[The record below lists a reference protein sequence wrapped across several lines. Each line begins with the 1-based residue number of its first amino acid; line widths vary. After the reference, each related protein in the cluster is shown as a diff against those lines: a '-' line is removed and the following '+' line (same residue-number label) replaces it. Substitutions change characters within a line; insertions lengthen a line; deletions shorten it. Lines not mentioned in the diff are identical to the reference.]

1 MIGQLREASPRRIG
15 PYETLARLGAGGMG
29 EVFLAAPANDRGTGG
44 PRPDALVAVKAIRG
58 DLTGDAAFRA
68 RFRREITVATAVTSP
83 WVARVVA
90 GDPDAD
96 QPWLATE
103 YVAGPTLA
111 EAVRGHGPMPPGTVA
126 ALGADLARALAAVH
140 AAGALHRDL
149 KPANVLL
156 GAAGPKL
163 IDFGVARV
171 RNATTMTTTGVV
183 VGTPGFMS
191 PEHVAGGRHVVA
203 GSDVF
208 CLASVLA
215 YAATGRDPFGDGPLA
230 AVLYRVSRAEHRLD
244 EVPDELRDVLAECL
258 AGAPE
263 ERPDP
268 EELARRLA
276 ERAGPARTA
285 AADGFPWPAPVA
297 ARIEEARREV
307 EGLCANGLPLLPV
320 NAAPVTPRTPTAPGT
335 PPRDLHAMQ
344 TVGAVSPPRGP
355 AAPAVGSAA
364 APGGRLRRGRVL
376 AAIVAVALVGGGV
389 GALLAL
395 RGGDEDAG
403 RPGAA
408 APRHSSEGARK
419 ENSGDAPSKGELRAL
434 AGVDEQGGADRSGV
448 VPQLAAQRPDGWKQ
462 WRGRFGHAPLH
473 CAADAEAVV
482 CLLTDGTYEALGA
495 ADGRRLWTADGRAA
509 GDGNGGEAYIGPSG
523 ALFMP
528 GDSLAPQL
536 RGGTAVIAHRGR
548 LQARD
553 SRTGEVGWTAAPER
567 GRFIGKPVL
576 HGDLVVVGDQVPLFD
591 DAGGPGVS
599 VTAYALRDG
608 ARRWS
613 TPTLAEE
620 LAKAEDGA
628 YTPEFVR
635 DGLVYATTRDAV
647 VALDAHDGEERAR
660 NDGLPGEGCRS
671 LMARGGSGDVLC
683 VGAVG
688 GSSDLDAPTDEPQ
701 LRVSRLE
708 PRTLKETGGFGV
720 EATLEESSGMRV
732 SAVSGEA
739 AVIQSRETRRL
750 LVADAADGKVLRDTP
765 QRYAPGR
772 PVQGEAMPRLVSSGP
787 LVVGGGRALYADNSR
802 LVSLPLTGRGP
813 ERALRVPGAPGD
825 REEPAGD
832 SGDTGTVI
840 ADSLRPPVVLPL
852 GGVVHVVYDE
862 GTVTSVAI
870 PPAS

>member
-1 MIGQLREASPRRIG
+1 MIGQLRESSPRRIG

-29 EVFLAAPANDRGTGG
+29 EVFLAAPANDRGAGG
-44 PRPDALVAVKAIRG
+44 PRPESLVAVKAIRG

-90 GDPDAD
+90 GDPDAE

-111 EAVRGHGPMPPGTVA
+111 EAVRGDGPLPPDTVA

-140 AAGALHRDL
+140 AAGAMHRDL

-156 GAAGPKL
+156 GADGPKL

-191 PEHVAGGRHVVA
+191 PEHIAGGRHVVA
-203 GSDVF
+203 ASDVF

-215 YAATGRDPFGDGPLA
+215 HAASGHDPFGDAPLA

-244 EVPDELRDVLAECL
+244 DVPEELREVLAECL
-258 AGAPE
+258 VAAPE
-263 ERPDP
+263 ERPAP
-268 EELARRLA
+268 EDLARRLA
-276 ERAGPARTA
+276 ARAGRRRPAA
-285 AADGFPWPAPVA
+285 DDGGDGFPWPA
-297 ARIEEARREV
+297 RITATIAEADREV
-307 EGLCANGLPLLPV
+307 ARLCANGLPLLPV
-320 NAAPVTPRTPTAPGT
+320 AAVAPPPRTPTAPGT
-335 PPRDLHAMQ
+335 PPQDLHGMR
-344 TVGAVSPPRGP
+344 TMGAVSPPPTAP
-355 AAPAVGSAA
+355 AAGR
-364 APGGRLRRGRVL
+364 APRRGRLV
-376 AAIVAVALVGGGV
+376 AAIVAVALVGAGV

-395 RGGDEDAG
+395 RGG
-403 RPGAA
+403 
-408 APRHSSEGARK
+408 EGA
-419 ENSGDAPSKGELRAL
+419 EGDAAGPAASTPGHPDRRKDEPAGTPPKGSLSKKELKAL
-434 AGVDEQGGADRSGV
+434 AGVDEHGGADRSGT

-495 ADGRRLWTADGRAA
+495 ADGSRLWTADGGG
-509 GDGNGGEAYIGPSG
+509 GDTGGEAYISPSG
-523 ALFMP
+523 GLFMP
-528 GDSLAPQL
+528 GDSLEPQL
-536 RGGTAVIAHRGR
+536 RGGTAVIAHKGR

-553 SRTGEVGWTAAPER
+553 SRTGAVRWTAPAER
-567 GRFIGKPVL
+567 GQFIGKPVL

-591 DAGGPGVS
+591 DAGEPGVS
-599 VTAYALRDG
+599 VTAYGLRDG

-628 YTPEFVR
+628 YTPGFVR

-647 VALDAHDGEERAR
+647 VALDARDGAERAR
-660 NDGLPGEGCRS
+660 NGGLPGGGCRS
-671 LMARGGSGDVLC
+671 LMARGKEVLC

-701 LRVSRLE
+701 LRVSRLD
-708 PRTLKETGGFGV
+708 PRTLQETGGFGI
-720 EATLEESSGMRV
+720 EATQEESSGMRV
-732 SAVSGEA
+732 SAVGAKA
-739 AVIQSRETRRL
+739 AVIQSRETQKL
-750 LVADAADGKVLRDTP
+750 LVADPGDGEVLRETS

-787 LVVGGGRALYADNSR
+787 LLVDDGWALYADNSR
-802 LVSLPLTGRGP
+802 LVSVPVTAAGA
-813 ERALRVPGAPGD
+813 ERAVRVPGAPGD
-825 REEPAGD
+825 RQEPAGD
-832 SGDTGTVI
+832 SADGGTVI
-840 ADSLRPPVVLPL
+840 ADSLRAPVVLAL
-852 GGVVHVVYDE
+852 GGVAHVVYDE
-862 GTVTSVAI
+862 GTVASVAV
-870 PPAS
+870 PPGP